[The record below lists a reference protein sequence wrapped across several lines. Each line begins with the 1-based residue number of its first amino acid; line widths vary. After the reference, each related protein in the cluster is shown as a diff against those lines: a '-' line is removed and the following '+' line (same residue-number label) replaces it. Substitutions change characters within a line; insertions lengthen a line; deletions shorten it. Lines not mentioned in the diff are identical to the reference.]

1 MSITEIIFPKQA
13 SNDFRGGKIPVY
25 GFCLMLLPVTFR
37 SLVHFLKADSG
48 VNSIATIHIFPGD
61 PDPNQVI
68 YMFSSIGGAYQTII
82 LLIYLVVLFRYR
94 NLIPLMF
101 ALMLVEVGFRM
112 VVGSIHPLTEEFFV
126 RTPPGKFGN
135 LPFGLL
141 SVAMLWVSYRNITA
155 DGGGEKLG
163 EES

>member
-1 MSITEIIFPKQA
+1 MSLKEIILPRQA
-13 SNDFRGGKIPVY
+13 SNDFHGGKIPIY

-37 SLVHFLKADSG
+37 SLVHMLKADSG
-48 VNSIATIHIFPGD
+48 VNSIASIHLFAGD
-61 PDPNQVI
+61 PDPNRVI
-68 YMFSSIGGAYQTII
+68 HMFSSVGGLYQTII

-101 ALMLVEVGFRM
+101 VLMLVEVGFRI
-112 VVGSIHPLTEEFFV
+112 VVASIHPLTEEFYV

-141 SVAMLWVSYRNITA
+141 SVTMLYFTYRNCQRA
-155 DGGGEKLG
+155 SPWEVGHEL
-163 EES
+163 S

>member
-141 SVAMLWVSYRNITA
+141 STAMLWVSYRNITA
-155 DGGGEKLG
+155 DGGREELG
-163 EES
+163 EQS

>member
-1 MSITEIIFPKQA
+1 MSITEIIFPRQA

-112 VVGSIHPLTEEFFV
+112 VIGSIHPLTEEFFQ

-155 DGGGEKLG
+155 DGGGGKLG
-163 EES
+163 EQS

>member
-1 MSITEIIFPKQA
+1 MSITEIIFPRQA

-101 ALMLVEVGFRM
+101 TLMLVEVGFRM
-112 VVGSIHPLTEEFFV
+112 VVGSIHPLTEEFFQ

>member
-112 VVGSIHPLTEEFFV
+112 VVGSIHPITEEFFV

-155 DGGGEKLG
+155 DGGREELG
-163 EES
+163 EQS

>member
-155 DGGGEKLG
+155 DGGGGKLG
-163 EES
+163 EQS

>member
-155 DGGGEKLG
+155 DGGREELG
-163 EES
+163 EQS

>member
-112 VVGSIHPLTEEFFV
+112 VVGSIHPITEEFFV